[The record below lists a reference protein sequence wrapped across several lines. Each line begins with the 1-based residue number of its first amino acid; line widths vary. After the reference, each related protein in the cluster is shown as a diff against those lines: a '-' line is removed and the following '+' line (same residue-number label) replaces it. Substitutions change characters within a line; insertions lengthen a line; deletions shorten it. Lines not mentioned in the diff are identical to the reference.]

1 MRRWK
6 SDQTPSSE
14 VVRAAVAASLENGAS
29 LVRIAAQ
36 LGTSARSLQRHLAM
50 TGASFSAI
58 VEDVRMAEACRLLD
72 ENSEEIVRIASLLGY
87 SGPTSFTRAFQ
98 RAMNVPP
105 ARYRRLHRGGEA
117 SKDTEKT

>member
-36 LGTSARSLQRHLAM
+36 LGTSARSLQRHLAL

-58 VEDVRMAEACRLLD
+58 VEDVRMAEARRLLD
-72 ENSEEIVRIASLLGY
+72 ENLEEIVRIASLLGY

-98 RAMNVPP
+98 RAMNIPP
-105 ARYRRLHRGGEA
+105 ARYRRRHRRAG
-117 SKDTEKT
+117 